1 MSTNSKVTSKRVST
15 IAAKILNSNSSSQ
28 TAKKLAGSALSQVQ
42 KGSQIEDLASKVLS
56 GTKYSHETKI
66 IAGSVLSQANKER

>member
-42 KGSQIEDLASKVLS
+42 KGSQTGSQIEDLVLVPVENR
-56 GTKYSHETKI
+56 H
-66 IAGSVLSQANKER
+66 SVTG

>member
-42 KGSQIEDLASKVLS
+42 KGSQ
-56 GTKYSHETKI
+56 T
-66 IAGSVLSQANKER
+66 GS